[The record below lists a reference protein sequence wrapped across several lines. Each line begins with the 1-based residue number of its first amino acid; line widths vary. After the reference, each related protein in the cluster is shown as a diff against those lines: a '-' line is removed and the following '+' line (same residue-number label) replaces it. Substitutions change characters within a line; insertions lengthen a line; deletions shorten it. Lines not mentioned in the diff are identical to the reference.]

1 MPIFSTE
8 GPKEIWQTEPLSW
21 AEKRGKL
28 FVDHILCKSWDFLLL
43 MDLLHEKQRQDGYGY
58 HSTSGQPWMFCFKN
72 YSVDGDDI

>member
-1 MPIFSTE
+1 M
-8 GPKEIWQTEPLSW
+8 
-21 AEKRGKL
+21 
-28 FVDHILCKSWDFLLL
+28 DHILCKSWDFLLL